1 MRGTCMKR
9 YLNTIRKITKRIGE
23 DHIGAYAAQSAFFLM
38 ISLIPII
45 LLLLLLIRYT
55 AVTRADVM
63 IAAYELFPISI
74 RNTILYIINE
84 VYNQTKQ
91 MIPITIVVAVWSAGR
106 CMLALTK
113 GLNVIYR
120 QKETRNYIHL
130 RVRSAIYTVFLILA
144 VALSLVLLGFG
155 NHIHLFVKQQMPAFQ
170 YVTNF
175 LIEIRALLT
184 ILFLAF
190 WSTVIYRVLPN
201 TKKRILWQIP
211 GAVFNALGWTFVSF
225 IFSIYVDIFK
235 GFSDMYGSLTTIVL
249 IMMWLYFCMYSMLL
263 GGEFNVLLEELLDNE
278 REYGK
283 I

>member
-1 MRGTCMKR
+1 MNTRIK
-9 YLNTIRKITKRIGE
+9 TIRNIIKQIGE

-38 ISLIPII
+38 ISMIPII

-63 IAAYELFPISI
+63 AAAYELFPASI

-84 VYNQTKQ
+84 VYSQTKDT
-91 MIPITIVVAVWSAGR
+91 IPITIIVAVWSAGR
-106 CMLALTK
+106 CMLAITK

-120 QKETRNYIHL
+120 QTETRNYIYL
-130 RVRSAIYTVFLILA
+130 RIRSTVYTVFMILA
-144 VALSLVLLGFG
+144 VAMTLVVLGFG
-155 NHIHLFVKQQMPAFQ
+155 NHIHLFVKQQIPALQ
-170 YVTNF
+170 YLTNF
-175 LIEIRALLT
+175 IIELRALLAMLSLAVLST
-184 ILFLAF
+184 I
-190 WSTVIYRVLPN
+190 IYCVLPN
-201 TKKRILWQIP
+201 TKNEIRWQIP

-225 IFSIYVDIFK
+225 VFSIYVDIFK

-263 GGEFNVLLEELLDNE
+263 GGEFNVLLEEYLDNKKE
-278 REYGK
+278 CGR